1 MRCHSNEILRGMMQ
15 RALLISVLSAIAMV
29 ASCGGGSQ
37 PPTEA
42 KPAGPTYPPEVDQ
55 VAQKLFGSETEV
67 IAYGDLAK
75 NGKQEALIIN
85 RVKKPPDDL
94 APGTLVTRAAIIE
107 NDGGGSWK
115 EVLLCDE
122 HLKNTK
128 GYLGG
133 IPLAPVDGWRI
144 QSEQDPTK
152 GLTLYFTPLQKPA
165 GGYIQTIGV
174 RWNPEV
180 KRYQSLDRSYEHFLT
195 EVTSLEPVDGMPQ
208 Y

>member
-1 MRCHSNEILRGMMQ
+1 MRRMFFCSIVFAM
-15 RALLISVLSAIAMV
+15 AIA
-29 ASCGGGSQ
+29 ASCGGGSH
-37 PPTEA
+37 PITEA
-42 KPAGPTYPPEVDQ
+42 KPAGPSYPPEVDQ
-55 VAQKLFGSETEV
+55 VAQKLFGSDTEV

-75 NGKQEALIIN
+75 NGKQEALIVN

-107 NDGGGSWK
+107 NDGAGHWK

-122 HLKNTK
+122 HLTNPS

-144 QSEQDPTK
+144 QSEQDPKK

-165 GGYIQTIGV
+165 GGYQEIIGV

-195 EVTSLEPVDGMPQ
+195 EVHSLDP
-208 Y
+208 